1 MYRQLSDIRTDK
13 ESVFTEN
20 KRFAI
25 LMLHI
30 GNEPVCGT
38 SEILNAP
45 SPCRPDYTSRSGL
58 LSDALIALRSV
69 INVRDFRVEYGLK
82 DLRIQLRMM
91 VDRSYVSFD
100 PRGMTDEEVK
110 EKEEQLDKER
120 EDLPIDS

>member
-1 MYRQLSDIRTDK
+1 
-13 ESVFTEN
+13 
-20 KRFAI
+20 
-25 LMLHI
+25 
-30 GNEPVCGT
+30 
-38 SEILNAP
+38 
-45 SPCRPDYTSRSGL
+45 

-120 EDLPIDS
+120 EDLPIDL